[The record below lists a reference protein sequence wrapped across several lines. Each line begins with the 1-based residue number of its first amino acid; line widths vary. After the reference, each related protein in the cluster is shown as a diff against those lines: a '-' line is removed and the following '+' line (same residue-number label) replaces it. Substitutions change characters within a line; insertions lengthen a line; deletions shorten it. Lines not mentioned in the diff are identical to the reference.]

1 MILGAFLDPFRSI
14 LVKLFRAKSPGD
26 KGISGPDKEYF
37 VHFNFSSVFGLRGR
51 VFLILAALVLITLG
65 GGAVMMWY
73 TFRMERLFTSVV
85 EMNVAALQAAEELET
100 ALLSQRGFV
109 SYYFLDGNPEW
120 LVQLK
125 KYREAFAERL
135 KTAEEIDRT
144 ESGRSVLSL
153 IQREYNDYIIKK
165 DDVIALYK
173 SGKREESARLHQEV
187 RSHLFKILNLCEEY
201 KSIHSKRI
209 NLTWEETRVE
219 AGRLR
224 IIAATAMSAA
234 VFLGGLLSI
243 VLMFQILGPIRRLAF
258 DTGRS
263 GATSEDV
270 SEDVNEMVALKRRVR
285 GLIEDVDHT
294 QVELEKS
301 REKLLQSEKM
311 ALVGKLAAEVAHS
324 IRNPM
329 TSIKLRLFSL
339 ERTLDLT
346 PNQSTDFDVISKEM
360 RHLDTIVRN
369 FLEFSR
375 PPKLKMRKVDVS
387 DVVDMTLELL
397 QNRIEHH
404 NVRVDRQRGEFLP
417 PIDADPEQLKEV
429 LVNLIVNACEA
440 MGKSGHITIA
450 EEDAVAE
457 KIGRAVLVRIT
468 DTGPGIPESIRDK
481 VMEPFFST
489 KEDGTGLGLAIA
501 ARIVEEHGGRLD
513 LRSGESWGTTFIIT
527 LPVAKEAA

>member
-1 MILGAFLDPFRSI
+1 MP
-14 LVKLFRAKSPGD
+14 
-26 KGISGPDKEYF
+26 
-37 VHFNFSSVFGLRGR
+37 FNFSSAFGLRGR

-100 ALLSQRGFV
+100 ALLNQRGFV

-120 LVQLK
+120 LAQLK

-135 KTAEEIDRT
+135 KAAEEIDQT
-144 ESGRSVLSL
+144 ASGRSVLSL
-153 IQREYNDYIIKK
+153 IQREYNDYVMQK
-165 DDVIALYK
+165 DEVIALYR
-173 SGKREESARLHQEV
+173 SGKQKEGARLHQEV
-187 RSHLFKILNLCEEY
+187 RSNLFKILNLCEEY
-201 KSIHSKRI
+201 KNIHSKRI

-243 VLMFQILGPIRRLAF
+243 VLVFQILGPIRRLAF
-258 DTGRS
+258 DTGQS
-263 GATSEDV
+263 GATSEN
-270 SEDVNEMVALKRRVR
+270 VNEMVALNRRVR

-375 PPKLKMRKVDVS
+375 PPKLKMRKIDVS
-387 DVVDMTLELL
+387 DVVDVTLELL
-397 QNRIEHH
+397 QSRLEHH
-404 NVRVDRQRGEFLP
+404 NVKVERQRAEFLP
-417 PIDADPEQLKEV
+417 PIEADPEQLKEV

-440 MGKSGHITIA
+440 MGKGGHITIA

-468 DTGPGIPESIRDK
+468 DTGPGIPESIRHK

-501 ARIVEEHGGRLD
+501 ARIVEEHGGQLD